1 MKGAN
6 TLAEKVSKP
15 LRRRPRERELRGCG
29 CNGVNTLD
37 AGQSE
42 HQQQNNE
49 CFFGAFGKQPRT
61 NAQQCPS
68 GKTPRTVT
76 AGHLFFIN
84 SLQSVRHA
92 RIKGPSPCSPSTS
105 KSRNPW
111 GSRQSLLFACLL
123 AYSGLVSSIFPLKLL
138 KEAIYD
144 SILSTTKPPES
155 VRLGFSPTL
164 LHSPCFV
171 HIDPAQCHRCF

>member
-1 MKGAN
+1 MQSHALVHLLEASQERPSKVKGAD

-49 CFFGAFGKQPRT
+49 CFFGAFGKQPRA

-68 GKTPRTVT
+68 EK
-76 AGHLFFIN
+76 HQEL
-84 SLQSVRHA
+84 
-92 RIKGPSPCSPSTS
+92 
-105 KSRNPW
+105 
-111 GSRQSLLFACLL
+111 
-123 AYSGLVSSIFPLKLL
+123 
-138 KEAIYD
+138 
-144 SILSTTKPPES
+144 
-155 VRLGFSPTL
+155 
-164 LHSPCFV
+164 
-171 HIDPAQCHRCF
+171 